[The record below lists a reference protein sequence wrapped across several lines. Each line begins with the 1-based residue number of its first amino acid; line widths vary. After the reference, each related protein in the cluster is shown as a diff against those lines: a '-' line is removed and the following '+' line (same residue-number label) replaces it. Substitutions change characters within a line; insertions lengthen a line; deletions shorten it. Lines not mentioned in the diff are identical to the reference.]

1 MEPFTFIESSIG
13 SSSPLNL
20 FDENARL
27 TSAKTADHDLQYI
40 VALRNAFPELIV
52 TGCPANNVPLRAFAA
67 AGFASCERDTETD
80 SFASWRGYAP
90 PAKRS
95 DSGSLAEYV
104 SFAKWHYKWNGNDF
118 MMYTIGSVQYV
129 LIERREGEDK
139 LGPSNV
145 TDDLIRT
152 VGNWMNTIADVVWVY
167 DNYWRQDRDF
177 WKEVQKAN
185 WDDVILDESVKRE
198 LAKVAHKFFDSEQ
211 TYRDLGVPWKRGLL
225 FHGPPGNGKTVSI
238 KALMH
243 SLYNREKPIPTL
255 YVRYAPLAYDIGSV
269 FSLARRQAPCMLVL
283 EDVETIVTSD
293 TRSYFFNEM
302 DGLANNDGLFI
313 VASTNFLDKLDPG
326 LSKRPSRFDRKY
338 LFPIPNE
345 HQRTLYCEYW
355 RQKVT
360 GIMRF
365 DGSIAECLLTVCIVV
380 FAAEV

>member
-104 SFAKWHYKWNGNDF
+104 SFAKWHYKWDGNDF